1 MHKLYFSSSLP
12 RPHPSFYITAVRF
25 SQTITP
31 RRPSVELQEITLRL
45 EIHLN
50 EAPRRLGMSSTAE
63 LLGEIKCNDY
73 LFSDN
78 LHEKLSFP
86 RDVFHDL
93 TFFSFFC
100 FLHNILCA
108 LQLAIAIYPA
118 REQATSSPHGEVWKE
133 SK

>member
-1 MHKLYFSSSLP
+1 MHKLYFSSSLLLFILQP
-12 RPHPSFYITAVRF
+12 FISARPS
-25 SQTITP
+25 

-50 EAPRRLGMSSTAE
+50 EAPESVGDVVDCWA
-63 LLGEIKCNDY
+63 GEIKCNDY

-93 TFFSFFC
+93 TFFSPSSAFYTTS
-100 FLHNILCA
+100 CA
-108 LQLAIAIYPA
+108 RCSLPLPFIQRGSKQ
-118 REQATSSPHGEVWKE
+118 REVLTGEVWERKQIE
-133 SK
+133 R